1 MVKLVEETAGCASRK
16 FVVED
21 QAIDSPPKRRNLY
34 AYAQAVIPNSA
45 IEGETFQS
53 SAVPNTIC
61 IHLDVEGLIKQTRNW
76 DEQLAIIAAINRFF
90 MIALFGT
97 IDRRS
102 TC

>member
-16 FVVED
+16 FAVED
-21 QAIDSPPKRRNLY
+21 QAIDSLPKRRNLH
-34 AYAQAVIPNSA
+34 AYAQAMIPNSV

-53 SAVPNTIC
+53 SAIPNTALIQ
-61 IHLDVEGLIKQTRNW
+61 LDVESLIKQARNW
-76 DEQLAIIAAINRFF
+76 DEQLAIIAAINRFY
-90 MIALFGT
+90 MIALFDT

>member
-21 QAIDSPPKRRNLY
+21 QAIESPPKRRNFH
-34 AYAQAVIPNSA
+34 AFAQAVIPNSVVQ
-45 IEGETFQS
+45 GETFQS
-53 SAVPNTIC
+53 SAVPNTIR
-61 IHLDVEGLIKQTRNW
+61 IQLDVESLIKRARNW
-76 DEQLAIIAAINRFF
+76 DEQLAIIAAINRFY
-90 MIALFGT
+90 MIALFDT

>member
-16 FVVED
+16 FVVEN
-21 QAIDSPPKRRNLY
+21 QAIDNPPKRRNLH
-34 AYAQAVIPNSA
+34 AYAQAEIPNSA
-45 IEGETFQS
+45 IQGETFQL
-53 SAVPNTIC
+53 SAVPNTIR
-61 IHLDVEGLIKQTRNW
+61 IHLDVEGLIKQARNW
-76 DEQLAIIAAINRFF
+76 DEQLAIIAAINRFY